1 MQTKSA
7 GRKHMSARIMKIAL
21 KMTFAVGD
29 TRLYF
34 RVASGFLFAMMCFS
48 FPPDQNRPAL
58 GSIFFTMMFASTMVM
73 QPNTD
78 CRREA
83 AEERL
88 MFGFSSS
95 AL

>member
-1 MQTKSA
+1 MQTRSA
-7 GRKHMSARIMKIAL
+7 GRKHKSARTIKMKL
-21 KMTFAVGD
+21 KMTFVTGE
-29 TRLYF
+29 TRVYF
-34 RVASGFLFAMMCFS
+34 SAASCFLFAIVRFS

-58 GSIFFTMMFASTMVM
+58 GSIFFTTLFATTMVM

-78 CRREA
+78 CSSEA

>member
-1 MQTKSA
+1 MQTSSA
-7 GRKHMSARIMKIAL
+7 GRKHRSASRMKMRL

-34 RVASGFLFAMMCFS
+34 RAASCCFFAMMRFS

-58 GSIFFTMMFASTMVM
+58 GSIFFTTLFATTMVM

-78 CRREA
+78 CSSEA